1 MKNILIIAIL
11 VFCVNQIFGQ
21 SVNLESTIRIDTA
34 KTELSVQRIE
44 VSTSKFTLKYDY
56 KATGSDVLGILIPK
70 IWSNKNTTL
79 SGMIVKIGDNYNNQF
94 AFDSWL
100 TKKIGKFNF
109 MTEVGRMV
117 SRASK
122 PVDYAGVRLTANTFT
137 VEAYLVER
145 STKGNYFLGWAAY
158 HPEHAFIAA
167 GKQDKQYW
175 GIIGTKGLSR
185 FGSLAFVNYQPE
197 TGNFWFKSQT
207 GFGEINQQF
216 FSQDTYTMATSYLC
230 VPIFFYKHFSPIA
243 TKGTYAL
250 KIEGKRTANLQ
261 NYEVMMG
268 KKIGE
273 KGLGVAVG
281 INSQYSKN
289 LDLGPSF
296 ELYKAWKNTAGLCI
310 VELRYDHVAKVCS
323 AYLVL
328 KY

>member
-1 MKNILIIAIL
+1 MKNILIIAAL
-11 VFCVNQIFGQ
+11 VCFMSQVFGQ

-44 VSTSKFTLKYDY
+44 INTSRFTLKYDY

-70 IWSNKNTTL
+70 IWSNKNNTL
-79 SGMIVKIGDNYNNQF
+79 SGMIVKIGDNRNNQF

-100 TKKIGKFNF
+100 TKKIGKLSF

-117 SRASK
+117 SKASK
-122 PVDYAGVRLTANTFT
+122 PIDYAGVRLTANTFT
-137 VEAYLVER
+137 VEGYLVER

-158 HPEHAFIAA
+158 HREHSFFAI
-167 GKQDKQYW
+167 GKEDQRYW
-175 GIIGTKGLSR
+175 GFFGTKGLSR
-185 FGSLAFVNYQPE
+185 FGHCTFGNYEPG

-243 TKGTYAL
+243 TKGAYSL
-250 KIEGKRTANLQ
+250 KIEGKRIANLQ

-268 KKIGE
+268 KQIGE
-273 KGLGVAVG
+273 KGLGVAIG

-289 LDLGPSF
+289 LDLAPSF
-296 ELYKAWKNTAGLCI
+296 ELYKAWKNATGQCI